1 MPDIIRGL
9 RHVVLYETFKETMP
23 KYLKLGKY
31 YEMTN
36 TLDNYGAHRVK
47 LGCIFFLY
55 EGQRRSL
62 VVTRDKITTKATGG
76 NDRGRGCDVL

>member
-1 MPDIIRGL
+1 
-9 RHVVLYETFKETMP
+9 MP

-36 TLDNYGAHRVK
+36 KLDNYGAHRVK

-55 EGQRRSL
+55 EAQRRSGHAGQ
-62 VVTRDKITTKATGG
+62 DNYKGKGWK
-76 NDRGRGCDVL
+76 